1 MDLLIKNAYIVN
13 EGSVSFGAVTVKGDR
28 IDAIYRY
35 EDGRE
40 PDEVRNAAT
49 IIDAEG
55 GYLLPGVIDTHV
67 HFRDPGLTDKA
78 DFATESRAAAA
89 GGVTSV
95 VDMPNTQP
103 QTTTLALLEE
113 KERMAAEKSVVNYGF
128 MLGATN
134 DNIDELLAIDPRR
147 YAAIKLFLGSST
159 GNMLVNDALKLDHL
173 FKESKKLIV
182 AHCEDESIIKN
193 NTIMY
198 RAEVGGTE
206 KETAEL
212 HPKIRTSEA
221 CYVSTYKAVERA
233 RKYGTRLH
241 IAHVSTATELN
252 LFSNQSLDEK
262 NVTAEVTPNH
272 LWFDDRDYPALGNKI
287 KCNPAIK
294 SNDDRLALW
303 AALYD
308 GLIDTIGSDHAPH
321 TLQSKEKPYFDAPS
335 GIPSIQHTL
344 LMMLEPFF
352 ATTESLDPQ
361 IAPTW
366 FPLLVEKMCHNPATL
381 FGIDERG
388 FIRQGYYADMVLVRP
403 HVETRIDR
411 SDLLYKCQW
420 SPLEGMVFHSRVE
433 LTLVDGQVAYRYGH
447 SDECFG
453 NHPML
458 LTYNK

>member
-13 EGSVSFGAVTVKGDR
+13 EGSVSFGAVAVKGDR

-35 EDGRE
+35 EEGRE
-40 PDEVRNAAT
+40 PDEVKNAAT
-49 IIDAEG
+49 VIDAED

-78 DFATESRAAAA
+78 DFATESRAAVA

-198 RAEVGGTE
+198 RASRRCSVG
-206 KETAEL
+206 
-212 HPKIRTSEA
+212 P
-221 CYVSTYKAVERA
+221 
-233 RKYGTRLH
+233 
-241 IAHVSTATELN
+241 
-252 LFSNQSLDEK
+252 
-262 NVTAEVTPNH
+262 P
-272 LWFDDRDYPALGNKI
+272 W
-287 KCNPAIK
+287 
-294 SNDDRLALW
+294 
-303 AALYD
+303 
-308 GLIDTIGSDHAPH
+308 
-321 TLQSKEKPYFDAPS
+321 PS
-335 GIPSIQHTL
+335 
-344 LMMLEPFF
+344 
-352 ATTESLDPQ
+352 
-361 IAPTW
+361 
-366 FPLLVEKMCHNPATL
+366 V
-381 FGIDERG
+381 
-388 FIRQGYYADMVLVRP
+388 V
-403 HVETRIDR
+403 
-411 SDLLYKCQW
+411 
-420 SPLEGMVFHSRVE
+420 
-433 LTLVDGQVAYRYGH
+433 
-447 SDECFG
+447 
-453 NHPML
+453 
-458 LTYNK
+458 